1 LAFGFGCQHDA
12 MASAIPVLCICGP
25 SAAGKTTFAA
35 ALVEHFSGLGRSPLS
50 VACDDYYRSDWA
62 PHPLFGY
69 DTVDAIDTAA
79 LRSDLE
85 AARSGRA
92 GSLRLYD
99 MRSRTVGR
107 RVIDRSYDLVV
118 LEGSYGPQDLIQGF
132 PLDALIY
139 LEESLPVRLVRRLG
153 RDVRQRHRS
162 PRYVIRQ
169 MLREMLPGERR
180 FIRPLREHADLVVR
194 NPQRGISD
202 VTRLIGDS

>member
-1 LAFGFGCQHDA
+1 MDP
-12 MASAIPVLCICGP
+12 AIPVLCICGP

-35 ALVEHFSGLGRSPLS
+35 ALVDHFRGRGRSPLT
-50 VACDDYYRSDWA
+50 VACDDYYRIDWT

-69 DTVDAIDTAA
+69 DTVEAIDTDA

-92 GSLRLYD
+92 ASLRLYD

-107 RVIDRSYDLVV
+107 RVIDAAYDLVV
-118 LEGSYGPQDLIQGF
+118 LEGSYGPQDLIHGF
-132 PLDALIY
+132 PFDGLIY
-139 LEESLPVRLVRRLG
+139 LEESLPVRLVRRLS

-194 NPQRGISD
+194 DPQHGITA
-202 VTRLIGDS
+202 VGRLIGDS